1 MAVAQKSDSRVR
13 AQVVTPRASR
23 RINQVRPR
31 KQSAF
36 DIGKVFHSAAGLV
49 KPAVLVIAIAIL
61 IIGYNVMANSRLFDL
76 HNVMVSDAS
85 PALQAD
91 VEQVV
96 RRAVGTTK
104 LLDIDLA
111 VVKQKVETI
120 PLVRSATV
128 ARVLPDG
135 VFVRVVERRPAVLVR
150 RMTGPQEGK
159 LIWLDDDAV
168 EIGEFSSIHLSTPA
182 GEAPQIPPIARG
194 FAEGNRS
201 QAAINE
207 DRERI
212 ALYKKLEKD
221 FSEGANPL
229 WNLLDEIEMTS
240 TKDVNLNLAHPPVMI
255 HVGSEDFRRRF
266 ERALT
271 ILQAIQQGD
280 TELLNRFRMQD
291 VERVIQNA
299 SNIKFIDATRSER
312 IVVNF
317 ATPGAEKPSVP
328 QETKPK
334 PAPKK
339 K

>member
-1 MAVAQKSDSRVR
+1 M
-13 AQVVTPRASR
+13 VTPRASR
-23 RINQVRPR
+23 RLNQVRSR

-36 DIGKVFHSAAGLV
+36 DIGKFFQSAAGFV
-49 KPAVLVIAIAIL
+49 KPAALVIAIAIL

-76 HNVMVSDAS
+76 HNVTVSDAS
-85 PALQAD
+85 PVLQAE

-96 RRAVGTTK
+96 RRSVGTTK

-111 VVKQKVETI
+111 SIKQKIEAI

-135 VFVRVVERRPAVLVR
+135 LFVRLIERRPAVLVR
-150 RMTGPQEGK
+150 RMSGPQEGK

-194 FAEGNRS
+194 FAESNRS

-221 FSEGANPL
+221 FSEGPNPL

-240 TKDVNLNLAHPPVMI
+240 TKDVNLSLAHPPIMI
-255 HVGSEDFRRRF
+255 HVGSESFRWRF
-266 ERALT
+266 EWALK
-271 ILQAIQQGD
+271 ILQAAKQGD
-280 TELLNRFRMQD
+280 AETLNRYRVQN
-291 VERVIQNA
+291 VEGMIQNA
-299 SNIKFIDATRSER
+299 NNIKFIDATRSER

-317 ATPGAEKPSVP
+317 ASPGAEKPSVP
-328 QETKPK
+328 QDTKPK

-339 K
+339 RG